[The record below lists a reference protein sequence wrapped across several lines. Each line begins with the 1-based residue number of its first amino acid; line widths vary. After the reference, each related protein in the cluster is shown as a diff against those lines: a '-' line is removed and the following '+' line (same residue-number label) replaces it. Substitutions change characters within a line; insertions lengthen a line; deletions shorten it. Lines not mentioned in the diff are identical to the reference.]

1 MKKYTLTSY
10 EPIAIDL
17 PKPKVPESLV
27 DLSLIHI

>member
-27 DLSLIHI
+27 DAQVE